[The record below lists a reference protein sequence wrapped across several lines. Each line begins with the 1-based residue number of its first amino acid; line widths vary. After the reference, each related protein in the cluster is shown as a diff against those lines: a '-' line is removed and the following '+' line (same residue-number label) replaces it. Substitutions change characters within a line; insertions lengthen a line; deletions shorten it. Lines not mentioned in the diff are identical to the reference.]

1 VHFLGNKSIH
11 STSAAKLLVVST
23 LLLSGLGVP
32 TADAI
37 SFRQMPATQ
46 WVHVLTGDTDTAHSV
61 RTNSPEV
68 PTKNLEAA
76 SRFDVTYNFFPEWAK
91 KEVQESL
98 DIWAANFRSSVA
110 ITVDATWERSK
121 SENILGSARGGSYFS
136 SFAGAPDPALW
147 YVSALANAL
156 AGKDLDKNNPEI
168 IIQVNSQA
176 PWNSRGDAKPTRSEY
191 DLKSVFLHEVGHGL
205 GFSSNDS
212 YEPTFGVGTLSM
224 PTPFDAYL
232 QTSDGKRLADL
243 PSPSK
248 ELGTALT
255 TSLVW
260 SGALG
265 IKANGG
271 VKPKMFTPAIYESG
285 SSISHL
291 DESTFTNSVLDTVMT
306 PRLDTSEVFVGPG
319 PLMLAMMEDLRNRP
333 PAGITNDL
341 PLAPRN
347 ATALV
352 GDASALITF
361 DPPANIRTSQISEYV
376 IKNIKTGVEKI
387 SVSSPVVF
395 TGLKNGS
402 SYTFTVTAKNALGV
416 SAEAKT
422 NVVVPQA
429 SWKSV
434 IFDANSDGSNLAA
447 AQFNGK
453 PVVAYNDSKSGDL
466 KLATFDGKTWKK
478 TVVDGEG
485 GVQGRTIN
493 EISGAMSLCV
503 SGAAPRQTMHIFYSD
518 LTDKDLRYVKFDGK
532 SFNFEV
538 IDGNGASVN
547 DYEDPIRVRT
557 SSDVS
562 VSNACVA
569 TTSDIQVFYRDQT
582 QGITLG
588 AVRSNGGPWQY
599 ELVDGDRATDGRSTG
614 DVSFHMKAALVG
626 RTTHL
631 VYDSVTGFDERKNVT
646 AGSVRMASRIGV
658 SPTDWQYREL
668 DLSTDKTFIT
678 GYDVTIANVAGT
690 ALVAWLAGPS
700 TTPGVANE
708 IRWSKIDTPKKI
720 SKITS
725 SNFGRPGEHL
735 TTDGKTII
743 YNCQE
748 RLCAISTEAKTLS
761 QNAIRLVSSSQ
772 SLVPIDSAWMT
783 VNTSLNLLAGKNGK
797 LVLLKP

>member
-23 LLLSGLGVP
+23 LLLSALGVP
-32 TADAI
+32 TANAI

-76 SRFDVTYNFFPEWAK
+76 SRFDVTYNNFPDWAK

-422 NVVVPQA
+422 NAVVPQA

-493 EISGAMSLCV
+493 EISGAISLCV

-678 GYDVTIANVAGT
+678 GYDVTIANIAGT